1 MTSVGDPPGIEVTGG
16 AGGTRACTEALLA
29 IAERMER
36 AGGHLDAAA
45 IQADRLARS
54 VEETAT
60 WSPGTAAAVCAEAS
74 PLLSTWGGLRVRA
87 TEANEVAAHL
97 RTTAEIYSR
106 AELDATGALRLA
118 AIVAGGAIG
127 EQGPL
132 AALLA
137 MELAALGAIGAGF
150 TLLQAR
156 LLSHTPTPVG
166 LVLRWL
172 GSERFSGLDG
182 PLGFVSR
189 SLGGPGLLPEGL
201 GPPPSDSL
209 AIGVSGLAAL
219 LRALLPGRQ
228 RLTLD
233 PLPETAAL
241 LRLGGHAATLL
252 GGTPLPGLVVAPSAK
267 SPSPKAGRSAPRST
281 ADLLREVDELYAAPP
296 GTVGVQSL
304 DHADGTRSW
313 VVTIPGTQDMGLT
326 DGPVPTD
333 NATNLDLIAGRP
345 SVMSEVV
352 ISSMLQAG
360 VGPDEAVV
368 LAGHSQGG
376 MTAMQVA
383 ADPRVVA
390 GFSVTTVVTA
400 GSPVGGMR
408 LPKGVE
414 ALHLEH
420 LQDGVTA
427 LDGTPNP
434 DRLNRTTLVRDLGAG
449 DKLDRAAARSISA
462 PHEAATYVRT
472 AKAVSTSSHPSVR
485 RFDEALG
492 QVLGDGTAKV
502 SSRWFVGARTP
513 G

>member
-1 MTSVGDPPGIEVTGG
+1 VRDPDSPGIEVTGG
-16 AGGTRACTEALLA
+16 AGGTRACTEALQA
-29 IAERMER
+29 IADRVER

-45 IQADRLARS
+45 TRAERLARS

-60 WSPGTAAAVCAEAS
+60 WSPGTAATVCVEAS
-74 PLLSTWGGLRVRA
+74 PLLSPWGGLRVRA
-87 TEANEVAAHL
+87 TEAYETAAHL
-97 RTTAEIYSR
+97 RTTAEIYAC
-106 AELDATGALRLA
+106 AELDATGALRVA
-118 AIVAGGAIG
+118 AIVAGDAIG

-132 AALLA
+132 AALIA
-137 MELAALGAIGAGF
+137 MELTALGTIGAGL
-150 TLLQAR
+150 TLLKAR
-156 LLSHTPTPVG
+156 LLSRTPTPAG

-172 GSERFSGLDG
+172 GGERFRGLDG

-189 SLGGPGLLPEGL
+189 SLAGPGLLPEGL
-201 GPPPSDSL
+201 GLPPSDSL
-209 AIGVSGLAAL
+209 EIGASGLAAL
-219 LRALLPGRQ
+219 IRALLPGRQ
-228 RLTLD
+228 PFTLD
-233 PLPETAAL
+233 PVPQTAAL

-252 GGTPLPGLVVAPSAK
+252 GGTPLPGLVVAPAVTGPSRSA
-267 SPSPKAGRSAPRST
+267 GTAPRST
-281 ADLLREVDELYAAPP
+281 ADLLREVDELYSLPP

-313 VVTIPGTQDMGLT
+313 VVAIPGMQDMGLT
-326 DGPVPTD
+326 DGPVTTD

-352 ISSMLQAG
+352 MRSMLQAG

-400 GSPVGGMR
+400 GSPVAGMQ
-408 LPKGVE
+408 LPKRVQ

-420 LQDGVTA
+420 LQDAVTA
-427 LDGTPNP
+427 LDGAPNP
-434 DRLNRTTLVRDLGAG
+434 DRVNRTTLVRDLGAG
-449 DKLDRAAARSISA
+449 DKADRAAALSISI
-462 PHEAATYVRT
+462 PHQVTTYIRT
-472 AKAVSTSSHPSVR
+472 AETADASTHPSVR

-492 QVLGDGTAKV
+492 QVLGDGTAEV
-502 SSRWFVGARTP
+502 NSRWFVGTRTP